1 MNTFRTLI
9 LILVST
15 VQISGILS
23 NMSWDS
29 LQSTKLSGKTCNEV
43 KSANNLKNADSECD
57 LHLTKKD
64 DLRQMNKTIIRAESP
79 LLSVEKAVIS
89 SNKGDDNPL
98 TRSLGNNNQ
107 PVKIISGISQITF
120 DGTVSA
126 ELF

>member
-9 LILVST
+9 IILVST

-57 LHLTKKD
+57 LHLAKND
-64 DLRQMNKTIIRAESP
+64 DLKRINNTINRAKSP
-79 LLSVEKAVIS
+79 LMSIEKTVIS
-89 SNKGDDNPL
+89 SNKSDKLPVIKTL
-98 TRSLGNNNQ
+98 ENNEEH
-107 PVKIISGISQITF
+107 VKNISGISQITF